1 MLEWQQELADPDEFV
16 GNLKG
21 ELDEDE
27 EDVFVFTPE
36 GEVRSLASGA
46 TPLDFAYEI
55 HTELGHRCVGAKV
68 NGKLVPLGYELRSG
82 DRVEVLTGRRERG
95 PSRDWL
101 AMVTTTRARKKITQW
116 FSAESREDAER
127 KGREMLQAQ
136 LRSADLPVQKSPA
149 RRCWQPLSARWAFAG
164 RKTFTSRSVARR
176 SRPRSSLQR
185 SSPSLAK
192 VRPPSPSP
200 RQATR

>member
-21 ELDEDE
+21 ELDDDE
-27 EDVFVFTPE
+27 EEVFVFTPE
-36 GEVRSLASGA
+36 GEVRSLATGA

-95 PSRDWL
+95 P
-101 AMVTTTRARKKITQW
+101 
-116 FSAESREDAER
+116 
-127 KGREMLQAQ
+127 
-136 LRSADLPVQKSPA
+136 
-149 RRCWQPLSARWAFAG
+149 
-164 RKTFTSRSVARR
+164 
-176 SRPRSSLQR
+176 
-185 SSPSLAK
+185 
-192 VRPPSPSP
+192 
-200 RQATR
+200 